1 MSGLKPRNL
10 TLLHRKLRARG
21 TSVTALADLIFA
33 GRSHVTQ
40 VLNGTRNGAHTWP
53 KLEQVLKPDKL
64 ALLGRGGRGVP
75 RGTLSHM
82 EQEAGR

>member
-1 MSGLKPRNL
+1 MSGLKAQNL

-21 TSVTALADLIFA
+21 TNVTAIAELIFC

-40 VLNGTRNGAHTWP
+40 VLNGTRRGAHTWP
-53 KLEQVLKPDKL
+53 KLEQVLRPDEL
-64 ALLGRGGRGVP
+64 ALLGRGVP

-82 EQEAGR
+82 EHSEATR